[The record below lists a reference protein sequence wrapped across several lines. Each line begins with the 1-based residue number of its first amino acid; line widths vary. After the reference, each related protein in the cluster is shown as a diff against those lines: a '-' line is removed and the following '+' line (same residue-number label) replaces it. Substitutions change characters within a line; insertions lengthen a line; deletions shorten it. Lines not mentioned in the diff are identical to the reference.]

1 MRLDGVSEWPMFRW
15 QYRNFGTHETL
26 VGNFAIDV
34 GNDQAGIRWF
44 ELRKSGAGE
53 WQLRQEGTHAPGNH
67 HYFMGSAAMDR
78 MGNIALGYNASSTT
92 LSPSIHYAVH
102 QVGDPLGT
110 LQAEAILHTG
120 GGSQTGTDRWGDY
133 SALSVDPSDGCTFWY
148 TTEYYAST
156 SAINWRTRIGTFR
169 LPNCEPINVWL
180 PFVATP

>member
-1 MRLDGVSEWPMFRW
+1 
-15 QYRNFGTHETL
+15 
-26 VGNFAIDV
+26 
-34 GNDQAGIRWF
+34 
-44 ELRKSGAGE
+44 
-53 WQLRQEGTHAPGNH
+53 
-67 HYFMGSAAMDR
+67 MDR

-169 LPNCEPINVWL
+169 LPNCEPIKAWL